1 MKLSKVVITV
11 FILVSALSHSAFA
24 QLSDLHYLPPLK
36 QKDNNIG
43 FQEQAIYLSTPET
56 APFTVNIYQGTN
68 TTPISSISLSNASP
82 YVYNLASGDNNITFV
97 DDAKT
102 GEVLTSSGLRFES
115 ANGKRF
121 YVNHRGSHPSQGSSL
136 TSKGRAALGKRFR
149 WGGGPVINGSQ
160 NINATMGIMASE
172 DNTTIQ
178 LSGYD
183 PSIVFRK
190 GSVYNGITDDSY
202 SITLDKGESFVFE
215 YPIYESLIYSSTKV
229 YDEWLGASIV
239 SDKDIVVS
247 IGNAMYAPIAG
258 GGRDIAIDQ
267 IIPENVLGSD
277 YVFVRGYGADNL
289 EFAIIIATQNSTEI
303 YVNDA
308 LNPLATI
315 DAGEYYLVPGSFY
328 SGTGTTRK
336 GENMYVRTSKQA
348 YAYQSTAGANN
359 VANVDYN
366 FIAPVN
372 FLLDSE
378 VDFIPDI
385 QKVATRTINGGISI
399 ISAASTPD
407 SEVQVFVNGTQQ
419 NLSGTRKTV
428 SGNSQWVTYFIDGL
442 SGNVRVISSN
452 SIAVGYMGQSG
463 VIGVSGYFSGFET
476 IPSIDVAVRVVGDC
490 LQNGNIT
497 LTAPQGYAI
506 YQWYLEGNP
515 VSGAT
520 QSTFQPTLP
529 GTYTV
534 GITQSVDGR
543 EYVSAPVDVS
553 DCLPE
558 VKLDVTSNLQSLSVG
573 ESTTLRVNY
582 KYQSFF
588 SATNAKVNLTIPSN
602 FQVAANSPS
611 VGTWDTSTNEWTIG
625 GVSPGNEEVIELTL
639 TALSIGNPVVVS
651 ALNSQTVLGSD
662 NTTVLSEGGAISDDL
677 TESFIIKNATVIN
690 AVTPLSKTILDADFS
705 LGATSPNSNPITYSS
720 SNEGVVKV
728 DGNGLVEI
736 ISVGTTTITLNQ
748 LASETYGP
756 GTKDVVVTVSKVT
769 PTLTAFSA
777 INKTYGDP
785 NFQLTAP
792 NSTGDGTF
800 SYTSSNTSVAT
811 VNSSTG
817 EITIVGAGTA
827 TITATQAATSNY
839 NAQSIQATL
848 TVSPADQIISVG
860 SLPDGKTI
868 LELVGPGGDN
878 SPITVSAQ
886 STSGVPV
893 TITATFDSSTS
904 QTGTFSSNILS
915 SVSGAGILVFDF
927 TVSASANYNAASTS
941 VSLDVSKRHQ
951 NINSSSMPL
960 SAVYQENLRI
970 PLVASSLSSSAMVY
984 TVVSGPATIVSG
996 ELVISGTGVVTYKIN
1011 NSGDNT
1017 YATAPE
1023 VTKELEITQGSTT
1036 LSSFSISDKT
1046 YGDASF
1052 SIPIPTSTRT
1062 GTFVY
1067 SSNNPAV
1074 ASIVGG
1080 NIQVNTPGTVTI
1092 TATQPST
1099 SNWTTGIITTTFEV
1113 LKATPVFTGST
1124 ALSKLTID
1132 SDFNYP
1138 LTSSVPSNPSVY
1150 RSSDP
1155 SVATVNSS
1163 TGLISIQGIGTAEI
1177 RVTQE
1182 ATDNF
1187 NAGSKTLNLT
1197 VSKADPTLGPVSDIT
1212 KTVGEANFFAPA
1224 PTSDSGGSFNF
1235 ISSDT
1240 DVATVDA
1247 ATGEVTIIG
1256 TGTSTLSIS
1265 QAATANYNS
1274 ASTSMTVTVKNN
1286 ATQLAIQGGNSQSA
1300 PVGTAVSTAPSVL
1313 VTDANNNPVSGVSV
1327 TFAVASGG
1335 GSITGGTA
1343 TTDAAGIATVGSW
1356 MLGTTAGA
1364 NTLTVTSA
1372 GLTGSPLTFAAA
1384 ATDVTG
1390 PVITGPSGSAGDGSS
1405 SKSVAE
1411 NTSAVHTFTADEA
1424 VVWSLTGG
1432 VDITKFE
1439 LSRSELRFKSPPDFE
1454 VPGDSDS
1461 DNVYEVTVRATD
1473 VPQYLFPVFTSP
1485 TTGTI
1490 NGVGFTITSIAGAK
1504 VSTLSLNSADWGNV
1518 GNQQG
1523 IEHQANG
1530 LPFTVTFDQ
1539 PVSGLRFY
1547 GYYLRGTSGGYDS
1560 YDFGQNFTLESGF
1573 NGLSA
1578 NGTQLDVSTT
1588 SFANGVVTFTDP
1600 LSSYTVSGIGGNPGT
1615 SFQGFTFALAVNEP
1629 NHSEQTVTVA
1639 VTNVDDTLPV
1649 ITGPSTVQA
1658 GSASTDI
1665 TLRVEDA
1672 NGNLSNV
1679 SSNTI
1684 FTLSTADESGTAT
1697 FTPSTVTVPAGSSS
1711 ATFTYANT
1719 NVGDGTHTLTAT
1731 RSSGDTFTGSGMA
1744 TLNITVTA
1752 KAAST
1757 LTIDPI
1763 ANQTYTGSAI
1773 TPGVVVKDGTTVLTK
1788 DTDYEL
1794 SYAANTNVGT
1804 ATITITGKGNYN
1816 GTRTTTFAITP
1827 APLTI
1832 SADDKSKEF
1841 GTADPALTVSYAGFV
1856 NGEDEQDLAG
1866 TLAISR
1872 ATGESVATYAITA
1885 SGFTATNYAI
1895 TYAAG
1900 TFTITSK
1907 SVTDTAIT
1915 VASISDLVYNGT
1927 AQTLSPEVKD
1937 GTTVLTKDTDY
1948 ELSYAANTN
1957 VGEATV
1963 IVTGKGNYNGTR
1975 TVTFTIV
1982 PKSINILIA
1991 DQEKNYGA
1999 QDPVLVFTS
2008 DPTLFGSDGFTGSLS
2023 RESGES
2029 VGEYLITSG
2038 TLSAGDNYILDIQT
2052 GAIFRIIRI
2061 DSDGDGVADDI
2072 EEADGTDP
2080 TDSCDFVLA
2089 SQTVSPSTAW
2099 NTADCDNDG
2108 VTNAEEVTDGTD
2120 PLNPDTDGDG
2130 VIDGTE
2136 KSDGT
2141 DPTDS
2146 CSSIASSVT
2155 LSLSQ
2160 AFLVSDCDGDGLSN
2174 GDEIGPDP
2182 KKPVDSNGNGIADY
2196 LEFNNHTSSDDAIE
2210 IFNLVTPNND
2220 GENDVFVIRNIEL
2233 YPENSLEIYNRWGV
2247 KVYDVTGYGQG
2258 GRYFVGE
2265 SSGRATI
2272 QGSSLLPTGTYFYI
2286 LKYKSTDGVWKDR
2299 KGYLYLTR

>member
-1 MKLSKVVITV
+1 MKKLLFLILSIS
-11 FILVSALSHSAFA
+11 FASLSFA

-36 QKDNNIG
+36 QKDDNIG

-56 APFTVNIYQGTN
+56 TPFTVNIYQGTN

-82 YVYNLASGDNNITFV
+82 YVYNLANGDNNITFV

-121 YVNHRGSHPSQGSSL
+121 YVNHRGSQASQGSSL

-215 YPIYESLIYSSTKV
+215 YPIYESLIYSPTKV

-336 GENMYVRTSKQA
+336 GENMYVRASKQV
-348 YAYQSTAGANN
+348 YAYQSTAGANS

-399 ISAASTPD
+399 ISASSTPD

-476 IPSIDVAVRVVGDC
+476 IPSIDVAVLVVGDC

-558 VKLDVTSNLQSLSVG
+558 VKLDVTSNVQSLSVG

-602 FQVAANSPS
+602 FQVAGNSPS
-611 VGTWDTSTNEWTIG
+611 AGTWDTSTNEWTIG

-651 ALNSQTVLGSD
+651 ALNSQTVLGTD

-677 TESFIIKNATVIN
+677 TELFIIKNATVIN

-728 DGNGLVEI
+728 DANDQVEI
-736 ISVGTTTITLNQ
+736 ISVGTATITLNQ

-756 GTKDVVVTVSKVT
+756 GTKDVVVTVSKVS

-785 NFQLTAP
+785 NFQITAP

-817 EITIVGAGTA
+817 EITIAGAGSA

-839 NAQSIQATL
+839 NTQSIQATL

-878 SPITVSAQ
+878 SPLTVSGT
-886 STSGVPV
+886 STSGNPV

-927 TVSASANYNAASTS
+927 TVSASANYNAVSTS
-941 VSLDVSKRHQ
+941 VSLDVSKRPQ
-951 NINSSSMPL
+951 NINSSLMPL
-960 SAVYQENLRI
+960 SVVYHENLKV
-970 PLVASSLSSSAMVY
+970 PLVASSPSTSAMVY
-984 TVVSGPATIVSG
+984 AVVSGPATILSG
-996 ELVISGTGVVTYKIN
+996 ELVISGTGVVKYTIN

-1017 YATAPE
+1017 YATASE
-1023 VTKELEITQGSTT
+1023 VTKELEITQGTTT
-1036 LSSFSISDKT
+1036 LSSFSISDKR

-1067 SSNNPAV
+1067 FSNNPAV

-1099 SNWTTGIITTTFEV
+1099 SNWTTGTITTTFDV
-1113 LKATPVFTGST
+1113 LKATPVFSGST
-1124 ALSKLTID
+1124 TLSKLTID
-1132 SDFNYP
+1132 SDFSYP
-1138 LTSSVPSNPSVY
+1138 LTSSVPSNPIEY
-1150 RSSDP
+1150 RSSDL

-1163 TGLISIQGIGTAEI
+1163 TGVISIEGIGTASI
-1177 RVTQE
+1177 TATQA
-1182 ATDNF
+1182 ATTNYNAANATLTLIVAKANPTIGVLSAQTKSINDSNF
-1187 NAGSKTLNLT
+1187 IL
-1197 VSKADPTLGPVSDIT
+1197 
-1212 KTVGEANFFAPA
+1212 PA
-1224 PTSDSGGSFNF
+1224 PSSNSSGTFSFSSSDSGVVTINS
-1235 ISSDT
+1235 
-1240 DVATVDA
+1240 V
-1247 ATGEVTIIG
+1247 TGEVFIVGLGASTITIN
-1256 TGTSTLSIS
+1256 
-1265 QAATANYNS
+1265 QAATASYN
-1274 ASTSMTVTVKNN
+1274 AGST
-1286 ATQLAIQGGNSQSA
+1286 L
-1300 PVGTAVSTAPSVL
+1300 
-1313 VTDANNNPVSGVSV
+1313 
-1327 TFAVASGG
+1327 
-1335 GSITGGTA
+1335 
-1343 TTDAAGIATVGSW
+1343 
-1356 MLGTTAGA
+1356 
-1364 NTLTVTSA
+1364 LT
-1372 GLTGSPLTFAAA
+1372 
-1384 ATDVTG
+1384 
-1390 PVITGPSGSAGDGSS
+1390 I
-1405 SKSVAE
+1405 
-1411 NTSAVHTFTADEA
+1411 
-1424 VVWSLTGG
+1424 
-1432 VDITKFE
+1432 
-1439 LSRSELRFKSPPDFE
+1439 
-1454 VPGDSDS
+1454 
-1461 DNVYEVTVRATD
+1461 TVR
-1473 VPQYLFPVFTSP
+1473 
-1485 TTGTI
+1485 
-1490 NGVGFTITSIAGAK
+1490 
-1504 VSTLSLNSADWGNV
+1504 SLNSAPTAVALSAG
-1518 GNQQG
+1518 
-1523 IEHQANG
+1523 
-1530 LPFTVTFDQ
+1530 TVAENA
-1539 PVSGLRFY
+1539 VSGTTI
-1547 GYYLRGTSGGYDS
+1547 GT
-1560 YDFGQNFTLESGF
+1560 
-1573 NGLSA
+1573 LSA
-1578 NGTQLDVSTT
+1578 TDV
-1588 SFANGVVTFTDP
+1588 
-1600 LSSYTVSGIGGNPGT
+1600 
-1615 SFQGFTFALAVNEP
+1615 
-1629 NHSEQTVTVA
+1629 
-1639 VTNVDDTLPV
+1639 
-1649 ITGPSTVQA
+1649 
-1658 GSASTDI
+1658 
-1665 TLRVEDA
+1665 DA
-1672 NGNLSNV
+1672 
-1679 SSNTI
+1679 
-1684 FTLSTADESGTAT
+1684 
-1697 FTPSTVTVPAGSSS
+1697 
-1711 ATFTYANT
+1711 
-1719 NVGDGTHTLTAT
+1719 
-1731 RSSGDTFTGSGMA
+1731 GDTFTYTLVSGTGSTDNSSFSIDGTSLKTSA
-1744 TLNITVTA
+1744 VFDFETKTSYNVRVRVADAGGLTFERELTITVTNVNEDRDGDGIKDDEELA
-1752 KAAST
+1752 KGTDPLDACSFQLNSQNATPSDAWKVADCDGDGLTNQQEKDLGTDPFRVDTDVDGVKDKKEIEDKTDPKNPCWLVVEHQTETLGIQNWDSLDCDGDGVSNENEIKST
-1757 LTIDPI
+1757 LKNRASGISFVSQDTDEDGIPDYLDIDDDGDGILTKKELPDRDE
-1763 ANQTYTGSAI
+1763 N
-1773 TPGVVVKDGTTVLTK
+1773 GVPDDAVDTDEDGIPDYLDIDDDGDGILTKKELPDRDEDGVPDDAVDTDGEGIPDYLDIDDDGDGILTKKELPDQDGDGVPDDAVDTDGDGIPDFRDLDNDGDLVPDVVEIQDGTNPTNSQDYK
-1788 DTDYEL
+1788 DVDEDDVPDYVENLQGTDV
-1794 SYAANTNVGT
+1794 N
-1804 ATITITGKGNYN
+1804 
-1816 GTRTTTFAITP
+1816 
-1827 APLTI
+1827 
-1832 SADDKSKEF
+1832 
-1841 GTADPALTVSYAGFV
+1841 DPWKFL
-1856 NGEDEQDLAG
+1856 
-1866 TLAISR
+1866 
-1872 ATGESVATYAITA
+1872 
-1885 SGFTATNYAI
+1885 
-1895 TYAAG
+1895 
-1900 TFTITSK
+1900 
-1907 SVTDTAIT
+1907 
-1915 VASISDLVYNGT
+1915 
-1927 AQTLSPEVKD
+1927 
-1937 GTTVLTKDTDY
+1937 
-1948 ELSYAANTN
+1948 
-1957 VGEATV
+1957 
-1963 IVTGKGNYNGTR
+1963 
-1975 TVTFTIV
+1975 
-1982 PKSINILIA
+1982 
-1991 DQEKNYGA
+1991 
-1999 QDPVLVFTS
+1999 
-2008 DPTLFGSDGFTGSLS
+2008 
-2023 RESGES
+2023 
-2029 VGEYLITSG
+2029 
-2038 TLSAGDNYILDIQT
+2038 
-2052 GAIFRIIRI
+2052 
-2061 DSDGDGVADDI
+2061 DSDGDGVPEYVEMVEQTKDSDASEFKDSDMDGVPDYVQIRSVQLSEI
-2072 EEADGTDP
+2072 EELVLVWGEKNYSSQFP
-2080 TDSCDFVLA
+2080 TEVE
-2089 SQTVSPSTAW
+2089 
-2099 NTADCDNDG
+2099 G
-2108 VTNAEEVTDGTD
+2108 VTFSGRKITLNVVWDKVESVNIFKRGTYMLTGKLVLPKGYYNPYKVNGILRVIVLPKPAPRDVTIDNSTFEGSTSVFFIGVGSFAVND
-2120 PLNPDTDGDG
+2120 PVDNIHVVSLIGDG
-2130 VIDGTE
+2130 YD
-2136 KSDGT
+2136 
-2141 DPTDS
+2141 
-2146 CSSIASSVT
+2146 
-2155 LSLSQ
+2155 
-2160 AFLVSDCDGDGLSN
+2160 
-2174 GDEIGPDP
+2174 
-2182 KKPVDSNGNGIADY
+2182 
-2196 LEFNNHTSSDDAIE
+2196 
-2210 IFNLVTPNND
+2210 
-2220 GENDVFVIRNIEL
+2220 
-2233 YPENSLEIYNRWGV
+2233 NS
-2247 KVYDVTGYGQG
+2247 
-2258 GRYFVGE
+2258 
-2265 SSGRATI
+2265 
-2272 QGSSLLPTGTYFYI
+2272 YFYI
-2286 LKYKSTDGVWKDR
+2286 QDNILYWNSAERAPGKVSFSIVVRVTDRDGNTIEKFFEITRTRPSLNEVIIYNTFTPNGDRFNDTWGVPEIRFYEGARIGVYDNVGTRLFYTENPDIRWDGSYKGKDMPVASYYWVIEIIETGEMRRGIVNLLR
-2299 KGYLYLTR
+2299 K